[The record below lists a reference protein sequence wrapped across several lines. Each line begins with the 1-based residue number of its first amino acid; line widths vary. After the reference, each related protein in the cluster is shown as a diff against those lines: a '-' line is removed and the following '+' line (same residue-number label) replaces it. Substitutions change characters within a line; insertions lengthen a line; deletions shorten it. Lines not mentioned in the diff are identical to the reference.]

1 MMLRYTLQQAD
12 AADRI
17 ESAVS
22 AVLESGLRTTDIAS
36 AGMRTVG
43 TREMG
48 DAVVA
53 AIRAKATTTIKT
65 TS

>member
-12 AADRI
+12 APDRI

-22 AVLESGLRTTDIAS
+22 SVLESGLRTTDIAS

-53 AIRAKATTTIKT
+53 AIRATTTITKT

>member
-1 MMLRYTLQQAD
+1 MLRYTLQQAD

-22 AVLESGLRTTDIAS
+22 AVLESGLRTVDIAS

-53 AIRAKATTTIKT
+53 AVRATTTTITKT